1 MSALV
6 FFGSD
11 QYSATV
17 LDQLMVN
24 GQWSIVNIVTD
35 QKPESNPVEKL
46 AKQHNLKVFYY
57 PPNPAEMSNFINN
70 LLFAIDHRSST
81 IGLCASFDH
90 LLPAEVITIFEGRLY
105 NLHPSLLP
113 QYRNVAPVPYA
124 LAMGDTVTGIT
135 LQRIDAKI
143 DHGEIVAQ
151 VEEPIL
157 DSDTSPLLLHRL
169 FAKGA
174 EMFLSYEPCN
184 PINNYKVRNFA
195 TPEPLIFTHRLTPAS
210 GFLEWPILLKLITN
224 QPLCTSSA
232 TAPEKCLQ
240 TQSSLGDPD
249 TTNPLIQLR
258 LTHFPTRQDN
268 ILHDLVR
275 GLSGWERVWTV
286 TPTTKGEVR
295 LTIESVLPN
304 LTVKLAGKPKAIT
317 WPDFTKYYL

>member
-46 AKQHNLKVFYY
+46 AKQHNLTVLYY
-57 PPNPAEMSNFINN
+57 PSISAN
-70 LLFAIDHRSST
+70 LIT
-81 IGLCASFDH
+81 ENTPGLCASFDH
-90 LLPAEVITIFEGRLY
+90 LIPPNIIELFEGRLY

-295 LTIESVLPN
+295 LTIESILPE